1 MKLSAAITALAAF
14 AATATAVPTSI
25 SARGGDNGGGTCE
38 NPGRT
43 VWIVTET
50 NDPVGDYYGWGTAA
64 LQDIRHRLTSES
76 EATASNKADRIA
88 VTSLGDVDATQ
99 FYELMP
105 LSDPENPQFDI
116 AMENRT
122 NLIHKGWSI
131 EFAYDHAWKSMN
143 DKFHVHKGLGC
154 FIAVTDCILRDES
167 VERFLQQITEARQQ
181 GYRTHLLAVRGERSH
196 PVRYSMEHPDNFLAQ
211 IGQGFN
217 NWFAKAFPDKAA
229 VSHDETTKR
238 IMDAVRAAGGTVVRM
253 ESEQNAKDWV
263 NELFKNG
270 LTDLDGKCVDTGD
283 NENTDTG
290 GGELVPDQVSHG
302 LCSKNAETVFT
313 YSPKKDEHVEVTV
326 TLTSTESPANIEATL
341 LNTVSGETKFVT
353 INKGNIKG
361 ILEGS
366 GKQGESVKVTLKT
379 SNADSNKCEYSVSLK
394 TSVPQPPPTSSA
406 TASSASAP
414 PPTSSATAS
423 SVLAPP
429 PTSSATASSASAP
442 PPTSSATA
450 SSASAPP
457 PSSATPSPSA
467 TPSECPVPE
476 VPTTTIT
483 STVVETVTGSAAP
496 QPTNSYCVCKCDVK
510 GAKPW
515 PKFEL

>member
-1 MKLSAAITALAAF
+1 MKLTAAITALATL
-14 AATATAVPTSI
+14 AATVTAVPTSH
-25 SARGGDNGGGTCE
+25 SARGANIGAGSCE

-64 LQDIRHRLTSES
+64 LQDLRHRLTSES
-76 EATASNKADRIA
+76 EATASNKADRLA

-122 NLIHKGWSI
+122 NLMHKGWSI
-131 EFAYDHAWKSMN
+131 EFAYDHAWNSMN

-154 FIAVTDCILRDES
+154 FIIVSDMILRDES
-167 VERFLQQITEARQQ
+167 ETRFLQQIAEARQQ
-181 GYRTHLLAVRGERSH
+181 GYRTHLIAVRAEKSH
-196 PVRYSMEHPDNFLAQ
+196 PVRYSMEHPDNWLAQ

-217 NWFAKAFPDKAA
+217 NWFANAFPDKAIVA
-229 VSHDETTKR
+229 LDATTKR
-238 IMDAVRAAGGTVVRM
+238 VMDAARASGGTVVRM
-253 ESEQNAKDWV
+253 ESEQNVKDWV
-263 NELFKNG
+263 NELFRNG
-270 LTDLDGKCVDTGD
+270 LTDLDGQCVDTGD

-313 YSPKKDEHVEVTV
+313 YTPKKDEHVAVTV
-326 TLTSTESPANIEATL
+326 ALTSIDSPVNIEATL
-341 LNTVSGETKFVT
+341 VNTVSGETKFVT
-353 INKGNIKG
+353 INKGNVKG
-361 ILEGS
+361 LLEGAS
-366 GKQGESVKVTLKT
+366 KQGESVKVTLKT

-394 TSVPQPPPTSSA
+394 TDAPQPPPTSSA

-423 SVLAPP
+423 SASAPSP
-429 PTSSATASSASAP
+429 SSSATASSASAP

-457 PSSATPSPSA
+457 PSSALPSPSA
-467 TPSECPVPE
+467 SPSECPVPE
-476 VPTTTIT
+476 AATTTIT
-483 STVVETVTGSAAP
+483 STVVETVTGSASA